1 MNIFYAPHHPNET
14 SVLDERESHH
24 CIKVL
29 RHRKSDKIII
39 SDGQGGLFE
48 AVIEDPDPKA
58 CRVRITC
65 TLEDKQA
72 RNYYLHMAVSPLK
85 NPERFEWFLEKSVEI
100 GVDEITPVLCSNTE
114 KKRVRMDRAEVII
127 ISAMKQSLKSRKT
140 ILNRPAGFMEFIKSS
155 GSEIKLIA
163 HCSESYDKIQVKE
176 AYNNERNI
184 IFMIGP
190 EGDFTAG
197 EIKAALREGYIPVTL
212 GKSRLRT
219 ETAGIAACHSIYF
232 LNNY

>member
-1 MNIFYAPHHPNET
+1 MNIFYAPHHSKET

-58 CRVRITC
+58 CLVRITG

-72 RNYYLHMAVSPLK
+72 RNYYLHLAVSPLK
-85 NPERFEWFLEKSVEI
+85 NPERFEWLLEKSVEI
-100 GVDEITPVLCSNTE
+100 GVDEITPVICNNSE
-114 KKRVRMDRAEVII
+114 KKRLRMERAEGII

-140 ILNRPAGFMEFIKSS
+140 ILNKPADFTEFIKSS

-163 HCSESYDKIQVKE
+163 HCSESYLKMTVRE
-176 AYNNERNI
+176 AYNNERSI

-190 EGDFTAG
+190 EGDFTPG
-197 EIKAALREGYIPVTL
+197 EIEAAIREGYIPVSL